1 MPGLVV
7 TFVGLPGT
15 GKSTLLARVLEILRE
30 RGTTCDASD
39 EVAYR
44 KMMNKLAWT
53 VREAC
58 GHPRFAW
65 RSLKALVASRQR
77 SFMDLLKMVSNWFAR
92 AFLIRR
98 AARSPGIHLID
109 EDMFQVLW
117 SIGFSSRLGAWPAG
131 FPLPGGTFVPVP
143 SLVVVLESSL
153 EVIERRLAARPGC
166 SSRLEKW
173 LPEEPGVLQRAE
185 CLMERVKDTIAHI
198 ADQQAAMH
206 VLLIDSDRNDRLE
219 ANALGVVDCIDA
231 LRDDSG
237 MPMAS
242 HQSID
247 GVCHTVLMTAPARS

>member
-1 MPGLVV
+1 LPGLVV

-117 SIGFSSRLGAWPAG
+117 SIGFSSRLGA
-131 FPLPGGTFVPVP
+131 P